1 MSTTSP
7 PAVRAALTISDLAE
21 RPGVA
26 QATLR
31 SWEARYGFPQP
42 ARLAGGHRRYA
53 EQDVAAVEEVLRHR
67 RSGLGLEAAVRRALS
82 EATPETMSLFAEL
95 RRRHPDLEPQLLSK
109 KALVAISHAIEDES
123 CARAERPL
131 LFGGFQCG
139 RFLRESYARWVEL
152 ARTARAAVVFAHFAD
167 TVPARAGLPVEVAI
181 PSDAPLKREWF
192 VVCDAVD
199 HPACMVAFERPG
211 QDDERDCDRRF
222 EAIWSADP
230 QVVRDAAR
238 ICAAFADTYRP
249 GWQIGKAASRQG
261 LEEQV
266 PAASADLRRATDLL
280 NRTMAYLDLSR

>member
-1 MSTTSP
+1 MTTTSP
-7 PAVRAALTISDLAE
+7 PAARATLTISDLAE
-21 RPGVA
+21 RTGVA

-67 RSGLGLEAAVRRALS
+67 RSGLGLEAAVRRAVS
-82 EATPETMSLFAEL
+82 EAAPQTMSLFAEL
-95 RRRHPDLEPQLLSK
+95 RRRHPGLEPQLLTK

-131 LFGGFQCG
+131 LFGGFQRG

-152 ARTARAAVVFAHFAD
+152 ARTARTAVVFAHFTD
-167 TVPARAGLPVEVAI
+167 TVPARAGMPVEVAI
-181 PSDAPLKREWF
+181 PPEAPLKREWL
-192 VVCDAVD
+192 VVCDAPD
-199 HPACMVAFERPG
+199 QPACMVAFERPG
-211 QDDERDCDRRF
+211 QDDERDSDRRF
-222 EAIWSADP
+222 EAIWSVDP

-238 ICAAFADTYRP
+238 ICASFADSYRP
-249 GWQIGKAASRQG
+249 GWRTEDQG
-261 LEEQV
+261 LEEEV
-266 PAASADLRRATDLL
+266 PPASTDLRRATDLL